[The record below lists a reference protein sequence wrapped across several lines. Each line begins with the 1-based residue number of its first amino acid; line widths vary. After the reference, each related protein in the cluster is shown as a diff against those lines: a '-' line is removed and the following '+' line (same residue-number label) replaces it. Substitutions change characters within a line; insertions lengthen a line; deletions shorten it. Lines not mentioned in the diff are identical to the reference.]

1 MRPRLAV
8 SSKCVALQ
16 IRVIASQ
23 FQTPLRVSQHRHLHP
38 LSYHLPNRLH
48 ATNRPTMA
56 SIVPKP
62 SGPAR
67 TFSDLDAKYGD
78 FRDDLLRDGY
88 AVVKGAIPREKA
100 DAYADRMFEYLENF
114 KGGLGFKRD
123 DPSTYVEK
131 NMPIINEKGLCFAYG
146 ITHEDFAWDIRAEP
160 GVVGA
165 FEKVFDTDDLI
176 VSFDG
181 FNFTFPTRTDMK
193 ENTPWPHQ
201 DQDPEKPEFRCLQ
214 GLVNMLPNGP
224 NDGGLLVCK
233 GAHLLSEQF
242 HKEFKNEKD
251 KVWAWTKEWY
261 GFTDAG
267 MKWLKDQ
274 GCQWVKVEADPGDLI
289 VWDSRTPHYN
299 QAPSTEN
306 PRFCAYTCYMP
317 AADATQEDL
326 IRKKGAFDNTLR
338 TTHWPNASHV
348 GGIPMLRD
356 GKPDPY
362 DDDTPAKPAKL
373 SERAFKLTGIPYIA
387 ATSA

>member
-1 MRPRLAV
+1 M
-8 SSKCVALQ
+8 
-16 IRVIASQ
+16 
-23 FQTPLRVSQHRHLHP
+23 
-38 LSYHLPNRLH
+38 
-48 ATNRPTMA
+48 MA
-56 SIVPKP
+56 SLVPKP
-62 SGPAR
+62 SGPAK
-67 TFSDLDAKYGD
+67 TFNNLNAKFGD
-78 FRDDLLRDGY
+78 FRDDLTRDGY
-88 AVVKGAIPREKA
+88 AVVKGAIPRERA
-100 DAYADRMFEYLENF
+100 DQYANRMFEYLENF

-123 DPSTYVEK
+123 DRSTYVEK

-165 FEKVFDTDDLI
+165 FEKVFDTEDLI

-201 DQDPEKPEFRCLQ
+201 DQDPEKSDFRCLQ
-214 GLVNMLPNGP
+214 GLVNMLPNGA

-233 GAHLLSEQF
+233 GGHLLSGEF
-242 HKEFKNEKD
+242 HREFKDEKE

-267 MKWLKDQ
+267 MKWLKDR
-274 GCQWVKVEADPGDLI
+274 GCEWIKVEADPGDLI
-289 VWDSRTPHYN
+289 IWDSRTPHYN
-299 QAPSTEN
+299 QAPTSEN

-326 IRKKGAFDNTLR
+326 LRKKYAYENTLR

-348 GGIPMLRD
+348 GGLVTMRD

-362 DDDTPAKPAKL
+362 DDDKPAKPAKL
-373 SERAFKLTGIPYIA
+373 SERAFKLTGIPYV